1 MKNDCTSVDCLTID
15 RHAGAEEHTSPETVG
30 RDLQLTI
37 KQYEQ
42 FIESLPDAMIIVSRE
57 GKIVHLN
64 AGLEQLFGYSREQLI
79 GRNLEMLMPARF
91 RVRHRY
97 HIADYI
103 DHPRVR
109 PMGTGLELFGLKK
122 DGTEFPVDIS
132 LSYMNTEGGPLAM
145 AAVRDVTEHI
155 IAERKIELNYR
166 IQKAIGL
173 VLKISLEPIPLEE
186 QLSRVL
192 DLIITIPS
200 FAMHSRGSIYVV
212 ENEPP
217 LLALKA
223 MHGFSVAQVDS
234 CKTVPLGMG
243 LSGERASA
251 CPSFVM
257 DCLDENREIH
267 YVARGSYGQYCVPI
281 AFGDTTLGLINI
293 DVPDGRNRDREEEE
307 FLTAIAN
314 SLASLIERHQTE
326 AAKKNLSEQLAEAEK
341 LASLGRIAANV
352 AHTIKNP
359 LTVIGGFAEKLHDNL
374 PEGSKDKKFAGL
386 IFTESIRLDRIL
398 RNVLL
403 FSRGSAGLLEA
414 CDLSEIVEKVLT
426 PYEELCGIRSILVQ
440 RSYANVPVFD
450 ANKEQIYQAV
460 ENLIS
465 NAIDA
470 MPGGG
475 TLTVATTVEKVNG
488 AAFAAVNVK
497 DTGDGIE
504 AGNLDKIFE
513 PFYST
518 KVAMKGTGLGLSI
531 TKKITEGYGGFVRV
545 DSKEGAGSTFSLHF
559 PANGK
564 VKT

>member
-1 MKNDCTSVDCLTID
+1 MKNDCASVDCLTMD
-15 RHAGAEEHTSPETVG
+15 RRAGAEENKAPEAVS
-30 RDLQLTI
+30 RDLHLTI

-42 FIESLPDAMIIVSRE
+42 FIELLPDAMVIVSRE
-57 GKIVHLN
+57 GKIIQLN
-64 AGLEQLFGYSREQLI
+64 AQLEQLFGYDREQLI

-91 RVRHRY
+91 RIRHR
-97 HIADYI
+97 HNFSDYI
-103 DHPRVR
+103 SVPRVR

-132 LSYMNTEGGPLAM
+132 LSYMNSESGPLAM
-145 AAVRDVTEHI
+145 AAVRDVTERKI
-155 IAERKIELNYR
+155 VERQIELNYR
-166 IQKAIGL
+166 IHNAISQ
-173 VLKISLEPIPLEE
+173 VLKISLEPVPLEE
-186 QLSRVL
+186 QIAHVL
-192 DLIITIPS
+192 DLIVAMPS
-200 FAMHSRGSIYVV
+200 FAMHSRGSIYLV

-217 LLALKA
+217 VLALKA
-223 MHGFSVAQVDS
+223 MHGLSVVQVDS
-234 CKTVPLGMG
+234 CKTVSFGTG
-243 LSGERASA
+243 AFEERTST
-251 CPSFVM
+251 CSSIVTE
-257 DCLDENREIH
+257 CLDENREIR
-267 YVARGSYGQYCVPI
+267 YAARGSYGQYCVPI
-281 AFGDTTLGLINI
+281 MHGDTILGLINVE
-293 DVPDGRNRDREEEE
+293 VPDGRYRAREEEE
-307 FLTAIAN
+307 FLSAIAN
-314 SLASLIERHQTE
+314 SLASLIERNQTE
-326 AAKKNLSEQLAEAEK
+326 MAKKSLSERLAEAEK

-359 LTVIGGFAEKLHDNL
+359 LTVIGGFAERLHDNL

-403 FSRGSAGLLEA
+403 FSRGSAGPAEA
-414 CDLSEIVEKVLT
+414 CDLSEIVEKVLA
-426 PYEELCGIRSILVQ
+426 PYEELCGMKSILVQ
-440 RSYANVPVFD
+440 RSYADVPAID

-475 TLTVATTVEKVNG
+475 TLTVTTTIEKVNG
-488 AAFAAVNVK
+488 AFFATVNIK

-504 AGNLDKIFE
+504 AGNLRKIFE

-531 TKKITEGYGGFVRV
+531 AKKITEGYGGFIRV
-545 DSKEGAGSTFSLHF
+545 DSKEGTGSTFSLYF
-559 PANGK
+559 PSNGN